1 MLDAVADAAA
11 SFAAT
16 RRDATWGKWLLSVYA
31 SLGGVPPRAVGRRL
45 ITLPLSE
52 RTSLAP
58 AARRVVESVSSRGGP
73 RSEDRESFAGIEAL
87 GRSEPVSA

>member
-11 SFAAT
+11 SFAVT
-16 RRDATWGKWLLSVYA
+16 RREATGANGCFLCMRRSAGCRRAPSV
-31 SLGGVPPRAVGRRL
+31 GVLINLPP
-45 ITLPLSE
+45 SE

-73 RSEDRESFAGIEAL
+73 RTEDRESFAGIEAL
-87 GRSEPVSA
+87 GNSGASAA